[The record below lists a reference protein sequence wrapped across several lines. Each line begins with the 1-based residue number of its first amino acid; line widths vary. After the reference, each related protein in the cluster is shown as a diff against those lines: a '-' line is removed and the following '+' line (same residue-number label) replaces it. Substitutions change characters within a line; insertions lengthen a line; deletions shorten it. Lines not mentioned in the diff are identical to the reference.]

1 MTESTYATQPLPPA
15 SEPPTSPPPAPR
27 RRRPGASLVALAL
40 ASALVGGGAGAAVNN
55 ALDDSPSPTA
65 AATDTASGANGVARG
80 TTATDTTA
88 DSPSGSV
95 TTVAAKVVP
104 SVVSIAVSGQSGSG
118 VGTGFLIDNQG
129 HVVTNNHVVAE
140 ASGGGSVRVT
150 FPDGRQRTATVV
162 GQDAVSDLA
171 VIKVNDVAGE
181 RVVTL
186 GRSAGLAVGDPVVA
200 VGSPL
205 GLSGTVTSGIVSALD
220 RPVSTGSSGQN
231 GTDTTSTV
239 LNAVQTD
246 AAINPGNSGGPLVN
260 MRGEVVGINSAIAS
274 LGSDSGGTSG
284 SIGLGFSI
292 PIDQA
297 KPIIDQL
304 ITSGKAQHAYLGV
317 QVADAAGATSG
328 ARLGPVTA
336 GGAAAKAGLK
346 AGDLV
351 NAIGNRPVESAD
363 ALVAAVRSHRPG
375 DAVSIRYTRGG
386 ATRTTTATLGTAP
399 Y

>member
-1 MTESTYATQPLPPA
+1 VTETTNPEPTYPTQPLPPA
-15 SEPPTSPPPAPR
+15 R
-27 RRRPGASLVALAL
+27 RRRPAASLVALAI
-40 ASALVGGGAGAAVNN
+40 ASALVGGGAGAAVSN
-55 ALDDSPSPTA
+55 ALEDPQPA
-65 AATDTASGANGVARG
+65 ASATTSSANAATNTDTAQGSNAADS
-80 TTATDTTA
+80 ATA
-88 DSPSGSV
+88 DAPSGSV

-104 SVVSIAVSGQSGSG
+104 SVVSIAVSGQNGSG
-118 VGTGFLIDNQG
+118 VGTGFLIDGQG
-129 HVVTNNHVVAE
+129 HIVTNNHVVAE
-140 ASGGGSVRVT
+140 ASGGGTIRVT
-150 FPDGRQRTATVV
+150 FADGRRRAATVV
-162 GQDAVSDLA
+162 GQDPVSDLA
-171 VIKVNDVAGE
+171 VLKVGDVAGE
-181 RVVTL
+181 RIVTL

-239 LNAVQTD
+239 LEAIQTD

-297 KPIIDQL
+297 KPIIDEL
-304 ITSGKAQHAYLGV
+304 IASGKAKHAYLGV
-317 QVADAAGATSG
+317 QVANAATSSG
-328 ARLGPVTA
+328 ARLGPVTP
-336 GGAAAKAGLK
+336 GGAADKAGLK
-346 AGDLV
+346 AGDV
-351 NAIGNRPVESAD
+351 VTAIGNRPIASAD
-363 ALVAAVRSHRPG
+363 ALVAAVRAARPG
-375 DAVSIRYTRGG
+375 DAVSIRYTRSG
-386 ATRTTTATLGTAP
+386 TSHTTTATLATAP